1 MAHLVEK
8 TLPWIAVGRIG
19 GGCDLIF
26 LLVYFVCEMNQLLVK
41 YLYIQVLGSSWGL
54 YYYRLGCVE
63 CLYLVLHLQ
72 KSMVGLLFFFFF
84 LIFFI
89 FFGCWM
95 FFKLLMETIP
105 HCLLNATRADDVQQ
119 QGSQREREKHKGQN
133 VGAATGTRN
142 SVPSVSAFCL
152 FKTNLSS

>member
-84 LIFFI
+84 IFY
-89 FFGCWM
+89 FFRVLDVFQVANGNYSAL
-95 FFKLLMETIP
+95 FTK
-105 HCLLNATRADDVQQ
+105 RRVSADDVQQ
-119 QGSQREREKHKGQN
+119 QQQ
-133 VGAATGTRN
+133 
-142 SVPSVSAFCL
+142 
-152 FKTNLSS
+152 LSSVQLS

>member
-1 MAHLVEK
+1 VAHLVEK

-84 LIFFI
+84 IFY
-89 FFGCWM
+89 FFRVLDVFQVANGNYSAL
-95 FFKLLMETIP
+95 FTK
-105 HCLLNATRADDVQQ
+105 RRVSADDVQQ
-119 QGSQREREKHKGQN
+119 QQQ
-133 VGAATGTRN
+133 
-142 SVPSVSAFCL
+142 
-152 FKTNLSS
+152 LSSVQLS

>member
-1 MAHLVEK
+1 MWTKVSTFLFFYLVAHLVEK

-84 LIFFI
+84 FFFI
-89 FFGCWM
+89 FY
-95 FFKLLMETIP
+95 FFRVLDVFQVANGNYSALFTK
-105 HCLLNATRADDVQQ
+105 RRVSADDVQQ
-119 QGSQREREKHKGQN
+119 QQFS
-133 VGAATGTRN
+133 
-142 SVPSVSAFCL
+142 SVQ
-152 FKTNLSS
+152 LS

>member
-1 MAHLVEK
+1 M
-8 TLPWIAVGRIG
+8 
-19 GGCDLIF
+19 
-26 LLVYFVCEMNQLLVK
+26 
-41 YLYIQVLGSSWGL
+41 LGSSWGL

-105 HCLLNATRADDVQQ
+105 HCLLNGESLQTM
-119 QGSQREREKHKGQN
+119 
-133 VGAATGTRN
+133 
-142 SVPSVSAFCL
+142 
-152 FKTNLSS
+152 SSSSS